1 MRRRPQPS
9 GIVSKKAAMS
19 CRLALVRTVRLTCV
33 GIGGGAALATGV
45 AAHATTLAEAVSRA
59 YQTNPS
65 LQIER
70 SQLRAL
76 DEEYVQAFAAYRPT
90 LSVSA
95 QGQYTFN
102 QERLSPGEPT
112 VSLNENAL
120 TTGVSASQLLYNG
133 GRTAAQVSAAEADIL
148 SGREQ
153 LRLVE
158 GNTMLAVIQ
167 AYVAVLRDQ
176 SIFNARRLAVDDYQA
191 QVDEVEARFA
201 AGNVTRT
208 DVEQAQSQLASGRSD
223 LANAQGSLESSRA
236 AYVAAVGDNPGQL
249 EPPPPLP
256 GVPAN
261 IDDAFSASV
270 EDSPQVLGAVL
281 DERAS
286 RERVREEKA
295 QNMPSVGAQLFYGYQ
310 GVAVPFAGR
319 DFYRSASATV
329 SVGIPLF
336 TGGLNSSNIRQ
347 AQEQN
352 VSKTLQIENVRR
364 SVIQTV
370 ATSWNGASAA
380 SRAEV
385 ADQTALERAEGSE
398 RGMKIEYRGGL
409 RSTLEVLTEEERLEA
424 AQVAVATDEYNDYVE
439 RATLL
444 NAMGRLQVIDFTKGV
459 PLYDS
464 ARNLK
469 KVRNVGATPLDGVF
483 AAADHVGEPGVARKP
498 IVTPPPAK
506 SPEIIQTNPSAS
518 APLPFS
524 DLSPLTPSFKETPP
538 PTLR

>member
-1 MRRRPQPS
+1 MRCIIPHARAVRRACVA
-9 GIVSKKAAMS
+9 VSS
-19 CRLALVRTVRLTCV
+19 S
-33 GIGGGAALATGV
+33 AALSASV
-45 AAHATTLAEAVSRA
+45 AAHATTLADAVSKA
-59 YQTNPS
+59 YQTNPT

-70 SQLRAL
+70 SQIRAV

-95 QGQYTFN
+95 QSQYTFN
-102 QERLSPGEPT
+102 QERPEQGAPT
-112 VSLNENAL
+112 VGMNANSL
-120 TTGVSASQLLYNG
+120 TTGLSASQILYNG

-153 LRLVE
+153 LRFVE
-158 GNTMLAVIQ
+158 GNTMLAVIE

-176 SIFNARRLAVDDYQA
+176 SIFNARRLAVGDYQA

-208 DVEQAQSQLASGRSD
+208 DVEQAQSQLASGESD
-223 LANAQGSLESSRA
+223 FANAQGSLESSRA

-249 EPPPPLP
+249 ESPPPLP
-256 GVPAN
+256 GVPIS
-261 IDDAFSASV
+261 IDDAFSASL
-270 EDSPQVLGAVL
+270 EDNPQVLGAVL

-295 QNMPSVGAQLFYGYQ
+295 QNNPSVGAQLFYGYQ
-310 GVAVPFAGR
+310 GVAVPFASR
-319 DFYRSASATV
+319 NFYRAASATV

-352 VSKTLQIENVRR
+352 ISKTLQIENVRR
-364 SVIQTV
+364 SVIQAI
-370 ATSWNGASAA
+370 ATSWNGVSAA
-380 SRAEV
+380 GRAKV
-385 ADQTALERAEGSE
+385 ADQVALDRAAGSE

-424 AQVAVATDEYNDYVE
+424 AEVAVATDAFNDYVE

-444 NAMGRLQVIDFTKGV
+444 NAMGRLQAIDFTKGV
-459 PLYDS
+459 PLYD
-464 ARNLK
+464 AAKNLK
-469 KVRNVGATPLDGVF
+469 KIRHVGATPLDGVF
-483 AAADHVGEPGVARKP
+483 ATADHVGEPGAGSRSIKSP
-498 IVTPPPAK
+498 QAAK
-506 SPEIIQTNPSAS
+506 SPEIIQTNSEAS
-518 APLPFS
+518 TPLPFS
-524 DLSPLTPSFKETPP
+524 DFSPPTPSFKQTPVANP
-538 PTLR
+538 RGP